1 MYRFHPSADGPF
13 RNPQS
18 LSNFLVCPT
27 CTFELQRS
35 IPTSLFPICN
45 ANLSCAHD
53 CILSCSQDD
62 PINAALYKHY
72 YLGEVLR
79 HQRSYFPGLVSYNRF
94 VELLP
99 GALAPLCCFL
109 VSRFGRCSGIS
120 FMDSTKI
127 SVCHNRRIWSQKVM
141 AEFAARGKTS
151 VDWFYGFKVPLVIND
166 EGELLGVKITAGNV
180 DDRDPVPE
188 LARALFG
195 KLFGDRG
202 YISQALFEQLWEQG
216 VQLITKLRKNMKN
229 KLLPLLDKL
238 LLRKRSIVETVNDQL
253 KNISQIEHSRHRSPF
268 NFFVNLIAGLVAYT
282 FREKKPSL
290 NLRLP
295 QALPAVVL

>member
-1 MYRFHPSADGPF
+1 MDTVASFCTIDDFCQWFEPWWEQRLLELTPKRRRRRGGLCLSEVMTIVVGFHLSGYR
-13 RNPQS
+13 
-18 LSNFLVCPT
+18 
-27 CTFELQRS
+27 TFK
-35 IPTSLFPICN
+35 
-45 ANLSCAHD
+45 D
-53 CILSCSQDD
+53 
-62 PINAALYKHY
+62 Y
-72 YLGEVLR
+72 YLGQVLR
-79 HQRSYFPGLVSYNRF
+79 HQRPYFPGLVSYNRF

-99 GALAPLCCFL
+99 GALVPLCCFL

-120 FMDSTKI
+120 FMDSTKL
-127 SVCHNRRIWSQKVM
+127 SVCHNRRIGSHKVM

-151 VDWFYGFKVPLVIND
+151 VDWFYGFKLHLVIND

-202 YISQALFEQLWEQG
+202 YISQALFEQLGEQG

-229 KLLPLLDKL
+229 NLLPLLDKL
-238 LLRKRSIVETVNDQL
+238 LLRKRSIVDTVNDQL

-268 NFFVNLIAGLVAYT
+268 NFFVNRMAGLVAYT

-295 QALPAVVL
+295 QTLPAVVL

>member
-1 MYRFHPSADGPF
+1 MTIVVGFHLSGYR
-13 RNPQS
+13 
-18 LSNFLVCPT
+18 
-27 CTFELQRS
+27 TFK
-35 IPTSLFPICN
+35 
-45 ANLSCAHD
+45 D
-53 CILSCSQDD
+53 
-62 PINAALYKHY
+62 Y
-72 YLGEVLR
+72 YLGQVLR
-79 HQRSYFPGLVSYNRF
+79 HQRPYFPGLVSYNRF

-99 GALAPLCCFL
+99 GALVPLCCFL

-120 FMDSTKI
+120 FIDSTKI
-127 SVCHNRRIWSQKVM
+127 SVCHNRRIWSHKVM

-151 VDWFYGFKVPLVIND
+151 VDWFYGFKVHLVIND
-166 EGELLGVKITAGNV
+166 QGELLGVKITAGNV

-202 YISQALFEQLWEQG
+202 YISQALFEQLWERG

-229 KLLPLLDKL
+229 KLLPLFDKL

-290 NLRLP
+290 NIRLP

>member
-1 MYRFHPSADGPF
+1 MDTVASFCTIDDFCQWFEPWWEQRLLELTPKRRRRRGGLCLSEVMTIVVGFHLSGYR
-13 RNPQS
+13 
-18 LSNFLVCPT
+18 
-27 CTFELQRS
+27 TFK
-35 IPTSLFPICN
+35 
-45 ANLSCAHD
+45 D
-53 CILSCSQDD
+53 
-62 PINAALYKHY
+62 Y
-72 YLGEVLR
+72 YLGQVLR
-79 HQRSYFPGLVSYNRF
+79 HQRPYFPGLVSYNRF

-99 GALAPLCCFL
+99 GALVPLCCFL

-120 FMDSTKI
+120 FIDSTKI
-127 SVCHNRRIWSQKVM
+127 SVCHNRRIGSHKVM

-151 VDWFYGFKVPLVIND
+151 VDWFYGFKLHLVIND

-202 YISQALFEQLWEQG
+202 YISQALFEQLGEQG

-238 LLRKRSIVETVNDQL
+238 LLRKRSIVDTVNDQL

-268 NFFVNLIAGLVAYT
+268 NFFVNRMAGLVAYT

-295 QALPAVVL
+295 QTLPAVVL